1 MTYVFTLVGVV
12 FLILFLIKRDKNGS
26 VLATGLKT
34 LTSLMFIV
42 TALVAMIETN
52 KYGIS
57 FILIIIGLV
66 CGMIGDILLDLKVYF
81 KSLTNTYNVSI
92 KDHDYLTYF
101 GMLSFGIGHI
111 MYIIS
116 TFLLSDDLIKEL
128 IFSLIIGLALISL
141 IMIISIKLLK
151 MNYGKFLIPSICY
164 GFLLSSFL
172 VFMIFRIINHYSVGN
187 LFLLLGSIFF
197 ILSDLVL
204 SMTYFSKE
212 EDYNKNGILNPES
225 RFMISTNHI
234 LYYIAQFLIA
244 LSILFL

>member
-12 FLILFLIKRDKNGS
+12 FLILFLTKRDKNGS

-34 LTSLMFIV
+34 LTSLLFIV

-81 KSLTNTYNVSI
+81 KSLANTYNVSI

-164 GFLLSSFL
+164 GFLLSSFV